1 MKLYW
6 SSRWGN
12 VFDPELFS
20 EIPFCPTEV
29 NPKHDFKST
38 AWFIATRDIFDSLNA
53 VSWDSIPD
61 LRKFNSTSKSSISLT
76 RGRYMKGTLALQSYL
91 TFFLLL
97 GFLLISLIIFS
108 FKQWLMLRSKK
119 QLYFFLFDAV
129 LLELN
134 KASCCLATICAL
146 VNFFFAWL
154 CMVSFAKL
162 FQYLILRCDWEIS
175 CAMLSLIVNPLPFSF
190 WMSDM
195 SHGKWMSHTSR
206 VCFTSPLRFC
216 VVDATF

>member
-38 AWFIATRDIFDSLNA
+38 AWFIATRDIFDSLKA

-91 TFFLLL
+91 TLFLLL

-119 QLYFFLFDAV
+119 QLYFFF
-129 LLELN
+129 
-134 KASCCLATICAL
+134 CLMQCYWNSIKLAA
-146 VNFFFAWL
+146 AWL
-154 CMVSFAKL
+154 QFVLWLISF
-162 FQYLILRCDWEIS
+162 LRG
-175 CAMLSLIVNPLPFSF
+175 CAWLALQNFSNI
-190 WMSDM
+190 
-195 SHGKWMSHTSR
+195 
-206 VCFTSPLRFC
+206 
-216 VVDATF
+216 